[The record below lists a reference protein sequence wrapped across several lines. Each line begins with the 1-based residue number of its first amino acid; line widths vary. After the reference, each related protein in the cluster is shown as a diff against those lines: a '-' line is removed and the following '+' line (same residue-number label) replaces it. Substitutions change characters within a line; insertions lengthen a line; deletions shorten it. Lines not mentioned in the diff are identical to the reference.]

1 VNSLVVF
8 VAAGLGAGTLH
19 ALAFRRLAVGLLT
32 VWGSPLA
39 FVGASAGLRVLA
51 ALAGLLTLRYCGAGA
66 ACAGALGYWL
76 GTKAVVALAAV
87 ERSR

>member
-1 VNSLVVF
+1 VNSLAVF
-8 VAAGLGAGTLH
+8 VAAGLGAGALH

-32 VWGSPLA
+32 VRGAPAA

-51 ALAGLLTLRYCGAGA
+51 ALVGLLTLQHWGAGA

-76 GTKAVVALAAV
+76 GTKAVLVRAAV